1 MITQW
6 EVTEMFDPEDT
17 LTHEQILFRF
27 KKLFNRDMTLGEM
40 RLFFLRESRLT
51 REDKSATP
59 SKWAMANFFFTGGS
73 GGQQAINIDQVRLVN
88 QDTATGQVTIYFQPE
103 HTIMLEGGGSETV
116 HGRARRLEVRGQ
128 GSNARGGKAEQ
139 HRWSRTEK
147 EETSLLCLNCTP
159 INLFKPWWSTV
170 AW

>member
-27 KKLFNRDMTLGEM
+27 KKLFNREMTPGEM

-59 SKWAMANFFFTGGS
+59 SK
-73 GGQQAINIDQVRLVN
+73 
-88 QDTATGQVTIYFQPE
+88 
-103 HTIMLEGGGSETV
+103 
-116 HGRARRLEVRGQ
+116 
-128 GSNARGGKAEQ
+128 
-139 HRWSRTEK
+139 
-147 EETSLLCLNCTP
+147 
-159 INLFKPWWSTV
+159 
-170 AW
+170 

>member
-27 KKLFNRDMTLGEM
+27 KKLFNRDMTPDEM

-59 SKWAMANFFFTGGS
+59 SK
-73 GGQQAINIDQVRLVN
+73 
-88 QDTATGQVTIYFQPE
+88 
-103 HTIMLEGGGSETV
+103 
-116 HGRARRLEVRGQ
+116 
-128 GSNARGGKAEQ
+128 
-139 HRWSRTEK
+139 
-147 EETSLLCLNCTP
+147 
-159 INLFKPWWSTV
+159 
-170 AW
+170 